1 MITTELLY
9 MCTVLKHC
17 NLSFKIT
24 MIALKCLSVV
34 HNIAENQDEA
44 TDLQTLYA
52 CMYIMYTMYIACLSC
67 EQEKEMR
74 IAVVR
79 VICAPA

>member
-1 MITTELLY
+1 

-52 CMYIMYTMYIACLSC
+52 CMYMYVHHVHVCTSHAS
-67 EQEKEMR
+67 
-74 IAVVR
+74 AVNRRRKCV
-79 VICAPA
+79 